1 MLLRA
6 DVLGHRLIDVE
17 SAHLIR
23 AGDLELAW
31 RAGDWVVSG
40 VDSHRRAPAAALE
53 PRGGR

>member
-23 AGDLELAW
+23 AADLELA
-31 RAGDWVVSG
+31 GG
-40 VDSHRRAPAAALE
+40 PAT
-53 PRGGR
+53 GW